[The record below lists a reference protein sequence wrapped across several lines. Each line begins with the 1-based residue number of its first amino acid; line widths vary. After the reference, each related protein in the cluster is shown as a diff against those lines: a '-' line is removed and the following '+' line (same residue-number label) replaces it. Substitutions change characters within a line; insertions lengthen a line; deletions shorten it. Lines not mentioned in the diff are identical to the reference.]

1 MGAAT
6 VAGIEMPQ
14 GEPGAVMDAVN
25 SLDRMAG
32 GFESSA
38 QGFRRAAAA
47 VPSWLGFASVA
58 FEGLA
63 GSLEQTADRAHAAIR
78 EARVATRRYAEEL
91 REARERVRKL
101 QERAEEL
108 EQQIDEAK
116 RRAADAARRETDA
129 RGRAAAAL
137 MAAPLEGPGL
147 GTALDSAAAAYEE
160 ADAAAAERR
169 RWEER
174 ITELED
180 QLDKV
185 RREAQREREQVR
197 KAESRAATEIE
208 QALAYF
214 PQVESAGAP
223 MTRQE
228 LIEGGHVLPPG
239 KLTSEEAETFLD
251 AYSREHGTFF
261 TGMDRLSLMTM
272 LTQGERPPDMNK
284 LQRLYE
290 EPEWSK
296 TGNEI
301 LDAVIAAEMSLG
313 PPGRAAATLTGGPR
327 QLARI
332 LAAARLGTTVGRPLG
347 AAERSAAKL
356 WQDGLK
362 TKTTPT
368 SRPYGQYEV
377 RHTGP
382 VNYEMHGRET
392 KIWAD
397 GFRSDD
403 AIILEAKHVGN
414 ADRSPYVLDS
424 AVSESKRAQILG
436 KVEDE
441 ILRYRDVIEDSRTAA
456 RGLEIVTNEPRA
468 VRTFQQLMEKHDV
481 PGRVVVRP

>member
-1 MGAAT
+1 MSEAQ

-14 GEPGAVMDAVN
+14 GEPGAVLDAVN
-25 SLDRMAG
+25 RLDRMAS
-32 GFESSA
+32 GFEQSA
-38 QGFRRAAAA
+38 QGFRRAASA
-47 VPSWLGFASVA
+47 VPSWLGFASAA
-58 FEGLA
+58 FQGLA
-63 GSLEQTADRAHAAIR
+63 GSLEQTADQAHAAIR
-78 EARVATRRYAEEL
+78 DARIATRRYAEEL
-91 REARERVRKL
+91 REARRRVRRL

-108 EQQIDEAK
+108 EQQIEEAK
-116 RRAADAARRETDA
+116 RRAADAARRELEA
-129 RGRAAAAL
+129 RGRAAAAML
-137 MAAPLEGPGL
+137 SAPLEGPGL
-147 GTALDSAAAAYEE
+147 GAALDAAAAAFDE

-169 RWEER
+169 RWEDR

-180 QLDKV
+180 ELERV
-185 RREAQREREQVR
+185 RREARQERDEVR
-197 KAESRAATEIE
+197 RAESRAAAEIE
-208 QALAYF
+208 QALSYF
-214 PQVESAGAP
+214 PQVESAGGT

-228 LIEGGHVLPPG
+228 LIQGGHVLPPG

-251 AYSREHGTFF
+251 AYSREHGTTFSA
-261 TGMDRLSLMTM
+261 MDRLSLMAM

-296 TGNEI
+296 TGNEL
-301 LDAVIAAEMSLG
+301 LDAAIAVEMSLG
-313 PPGRAAATLTGGPR
+313 PPGRVAATLTGGPR

-332 LAAARLGTTVGRPLG
+332 LAAARIGTTIGRPLG
-347 AAERSAAKL
+347 VAERSAAKL

-362 TKTTPT
+362 TRPTPT
-368 SRPYGQYEV
+368 SKPHGQYEV
-377 RHTGP
+377 RQTGP
-382 VNYEMHGRET
+382 LNYEMHGRES

-468 VRTFQQLMEKHDV
+468 VRTFQQLLEKHDV

>member
-1 MGAAT
+1 MSPSA
-6 VAGIEMPQ
+6 VAGIELPQ
-14 GEPGAVMDAVN
+14 GDPGAVMDAVT
-25 SLDRMAG
+25 SLDRMAS
-32 GFESSA
+32 GFEHSA
-38 QGFRRAAAA
+38 QGFRRAASA

-58 FEGLA
+58 FQGLA
-63 GSLEQTADRAHAAIR
+63 GSLEQTADRAHTAIR
-78 EARVATRRYAEEL
+78 EARVATRRYAEDL
-91 REARERVRKL
+91 REARERVKKL
-101 QERAEEL
+101 QERAEDL
-108 EQQIDEAK
+108 EQQIEEAK
-116 RRAADAARRETDA
+116 RRAADAAQRELDA
-129 RGRAAAAL
+129 RGRAASAML
-137 MAAPLEGPGL
+137 SAPLEGPGL
-147 GTALDSAAAAYEE
+147 GAALDAAVAAFEE

-174 ITELED
+174 INELQD
-180 QLDKV
+180 QLERV
-185 RREAQREREQVR
+185 RREAQRERDRVR
-197 KAESRAATEIE
+197 EAESRAAAEIE
-208 QALAYF
+208 QALVYF

-251 AYSREHGTFF
+251 AYSREHETFF
-261 TGMDRLSLMTM
+261 SAMDRLSLMTM

-332 LAAARLGTTVGRPLG
+332 LAAARIGTTIGRPLG

-362 TKTTPT
+362 TKPTPT
-368 SRPYGQYEV
+368 SKPYGQYEV
-377 RHTGP
+377 RHTGT
-382 VNYEMHGRET
+382 VNYEMHGRNS

-403 AIILEAKHVGN
+403 AIILEAKHVGH

-424 AVSESKRAQILG
+424 VVSERKRALVLG

-468 VRTFQQLMEKHDV
+468 VRTFEQLLEKHDV